1 MLLLSFFFFS
11 WGGGV
16 QWTFLCEDLY
26 DVEIMAFRVGLEFT
40 QAKAGL
46 HRPRQ
51 THADP
56 GKEGSKRGTHVQN
69 IAA

>member
-1 MLLLSFFFFS
+1 MDFS
-11 WGGGV
+11 LRG
-16 QWTFLCEDLY
+16 LIY